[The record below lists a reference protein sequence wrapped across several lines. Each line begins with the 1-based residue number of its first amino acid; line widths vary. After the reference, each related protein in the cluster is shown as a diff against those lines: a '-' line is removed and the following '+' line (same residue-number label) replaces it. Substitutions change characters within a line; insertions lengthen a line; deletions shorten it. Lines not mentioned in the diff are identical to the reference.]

1 MRRLLLG
8 VVIGI
13 LPFTSALAATA
24 SPQAEQAASRAA
36 IVRQMPMPSRATQAP
51 RALPRAAAA
60 PRARSVSAMP
70 SRRSGR
76 PTSPPPF
83 GSSGGAGGGGNASP
97 S

>member
-8 VVIGI
+8 VAIGI
-13 LPFTSALAATA
+13 LPFTSAFAATA
-24 SPQAEQAASRAA
+24 LPQAEQATSRAT

-51 RALPRAAAA
+51 RAPRAAAA

-70 SRRSGR
+70 TRRSGR